1 MQDGTTLGHATGLP
15 TCNVRLLVPLPA
27 AAGAGMLCAAGD
39 GALWA
44 LNQDGST
51 VLSSAALPG
60 TPAASAAAAVEMEQ
74 QSTASP
80 EAAGQDAADGSA
92 AADAEGAGPEFVP
105 DHGYRGHRCA
115 ANCSGGRDV
124 HACSFKGCC
133 GRLLLAQNEV

>member
-1 MQDGTTLGHATGLP
+1 MQDGTALSQATGLP

-27 AAGAGMLCAAGD
+27 AVGAGMLCAAGD

-44 LNQDGST
+44 LSEDGST

-60 TPAASAAAAVEMEQ
+60 TPAASAAAAVEKEQ

-80 EAAGQDAADGSA
+80 EAAGQDAADDSA
-92 AADAEGAGPEFVP
+92 AESAGPEFVP

-115 ANCSGGRDV
+115 AGCSWRREGC
-124 HACSFKGCC
+124 AC
-133 GRLLLAQNEV
+133 LLLQGVLWLVAIGPR